1 MLRACHAVMSGH
13 CPKELAASKMGPL
26 NNSRW
31 VTMALRVLM
40 FYMTFE
46 NPPEAIQK
54 TGRVYAETL
63 LRQLVQAAREME
75 GHGSTCRAV

>member
-1 MLRACHAVMSGH
+1 MSGH

-26 NNSRW
+26 NHSQW

-54 TGRVYAETL
+54 LAEFKLKHYCVNWFKLRV
-63 LRQLVQAAREME
+63 R
-75 GHGSTCRAV
+75 